1 MKCKNC
7 NGQYKTREL
16 KCPYCGTENL
26 IGRLWLIERN
36 EIEQQYEDAKEEI
49 KRKTIPYV
57 IDRVLNRIL
66 IIFALV
72 FVLVNILIILI
83 NVGYYAMVELDLHI
97 NEEKYVQQM
106 EVYFDEKNYA
116 ELYVYMEKKNL
127 FNEDNYVYAQ
137 AALIYNEFQNFL
149 ISKQEI
155 IQMLEEEDFEEKQDY
170 EYRIES
176 ILKDANDLFIVRK
189 GIYSDKVSEN
199 EELYEIC
206 TQDAI
211 AFLVGSLELTEEE
224 VQLVM
229 EEDFS
234 FNGNKENLVEAIIER
249 KVKK

>member
-49 KRKTIPYV
+49 KRKTVPYV
-57 IDRVLNRIL
+57 MDRVLNRIL
-66 IIFALV
+66 IVFSLV

-83 NVGYYAMVELDLHI
+83 NVGYFAVMELNLNI
-97 NEEKYVQQM
+97 NKEKHVQQM
-106 EVYFDEKNYA
+106 EAYFGDENYTD
-116 ELYVYMEKKNL
+116 LYLYMKKNNL
-127 FNEDNYVYAQ
+127 FQEDHYVYAQ
-137 AALIYNEFQNFL
+137 AAMLHSSFQKFL
-149 ISKQEI
+149 ISKQEM
-155 IQMLEEEDFEEKQDY
+155 IQMLEEKEYDENDY
-170 EYRIES
+170 WEYDIES
-176 ILKDANDLFIVRK
+176 ILKEANDLFLLKNCFHRQKI
-189 GIYSDKVSEN
+189 SEN

-211 AFLVGSLELTEEE
+211 AFLMGSLELTEEE

-234 FNGNKENLVEAIIER
+234 FNGKKEELAETIIER
-249 KVKK
+249 KVKR

>member
-36 EIEQQYEDAKEEI
+36 EIEQQYEDAKKEI

-72 FVLVNILIILI
+72 FVLTNILIILI
-83 NVGYYAMVELDLHI
+83 NVGYFAVVEIDLNI
-97 NEEKYVQQM
+97 NKENHMQQM
-106 EVYFDEKNYA
+106 EAYFDEENYA

-137 AALIYNEFQNFL
+137 AALLYKQYQDFL
-149 ISKQEI
+149 VSKQEV
-155 IQMLEEEDFEEKQDY
+155 IQMLEKEVYSKKEDY

-176 ILKDANDLFIVRK
+176 ILRDANDLYIIRSGLYK
-189 GIYSDKVSEN
+189 DKVSEN
-199 EELYEIC
+199 KELYEMC
-206 TQDAI
+206 RQDAT
-211 AFLVGSLELTEEE
+211 AFLIGTLELTEEE

-234 FNGNKENLVEAIIER
+234 FNGNKEELVEIVIER
-249 KVKK
+249 KVEE